1 MYTAL
6 EYVEQYNVEIKDKD
20 QSNKKN
26 TTKNEISEEEKS
38 DLESLDK
45 NVAPENVLSKVAILI
60 LTLIWFDV
68 FICMATVF
76 ILFLF

>member
-6 EYVEQYNVEIKDKD
+6 EYVEQYDVEIKDRD
-20 QSNKKN
+20 ESNEKN

-45 NVAPENVLSKVAILI
+45 NVAPENVLSKVTILI
-60 LTLIWFDV
+60 LTL
-68 FICMATVF
+68 T
-76 ILFLF
+76 

>member
-45 NVAPENVLSKVAILI
+45 NLAPENFLSKVTILI
-60 LTLIWFDV
+60 LTL
-68 FICMATVF
+68 T
-76 ILFLF
+76 

>member
-6 EYVEQYNVEIKDKD
+6 EYVEQYDVEIKDRD
-20 QSNKKN
+20 ESNEKN

-60 LTLIWFDV
+60 LTL
-68 FICMATVF
+68 T
-76 ILFLF
+76 